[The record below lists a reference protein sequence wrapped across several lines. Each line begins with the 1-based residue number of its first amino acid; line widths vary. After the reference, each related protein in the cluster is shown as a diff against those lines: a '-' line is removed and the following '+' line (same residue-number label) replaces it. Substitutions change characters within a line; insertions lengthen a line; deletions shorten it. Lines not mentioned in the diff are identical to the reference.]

1 MNNRYMGTSGRIHTL
16 TPNIFG
22 DIISNSHLLP
32 SKDNPPEMSSC
43 VPTIDVNFEKFLMSM
58 EEVDAKKGCTMFQ
71 PNLVEVFF
79 QIPSPVWHD

>member
-1 MNNRYMGTSGRIHTL
+1 MNNRYMGTGGRIHTL

-32 SKDNPPEMSSC
+32 LKANPPEMSSC

-58 EEVDAKKGCTMFQ
+58 EEVDAKKAVQCFNQT
-71 PNLVEVFF
+71 
-79 QIPSPVWHD
+79 